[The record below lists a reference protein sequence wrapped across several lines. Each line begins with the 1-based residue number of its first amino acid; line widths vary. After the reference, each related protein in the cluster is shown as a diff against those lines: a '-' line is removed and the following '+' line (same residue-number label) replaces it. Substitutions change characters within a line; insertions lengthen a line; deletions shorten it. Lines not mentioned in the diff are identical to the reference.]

1 MGWLSGMNKMCDLGK
16 QTGHWMNG
24 ELKSGM
30 NETAREQWFHRGRWS
45 ARAVRMKQANC
56 WWGTLRSNTLQS
68 HWTSMLDLDIVLQCI
83 VRSYVENHKIEF
95 PFGMLKCIVVFEHSS
110 LHWEGSG
117 ALAASFP
124 LLIGPPVLRH
134 YLVAFKCTSQDFVG
148 RTVVFSVKWRE
159 KQYQMTFDCHSFT
172 IFYFYYFLS
181 KDHYH
186 TIANCIFCSLI
197 FLLPKFVTKVGK
209 QQLVPTKATSHLS
222 SHGRVTACQPCLAT
236 GDFVIT
242 QFNGISVQNKAKKT
256 RPDKQCKFC
265 NYLLGDFFSPW
276 KIISWFSEES
286 WIGA

>member
-1 MGWLSGMNKMCDLGK
+1 MNKMCSQVIGWMGNWNLG
-16 QTGHWMNG
+16 WMKLRENNDSTVG
-24 ELKSGM
+24 DGAPELW
-30 NETAREQWFHRGRWS
+30 E
-45 ARAVRMKQANC
+45 MKQANC

-148 RTVVFSVKWRE
+148 RTVVLSVKWKE

-172 IFYFYYFLS
+172 IFYFYYFFS

-186 TIANCIFCSLI
+186 TLANCSF
-197 FLLPKFVTKVGK
+197 
-209 QQLVPTKATSHLS
+209 
-222 SHGRVTACQPCLAT
+222 
-236 GDFVIT
+236 
-242 QFNGISVQNKAKKT
+242 
-256 RPDKQCKFC
+256 
-265 NYLLGDFFSPW
+265 
-276 KIISWFSEES
+276 
-286 WIGA
+286 